1 VSLTAVAAVSPR
13 RRVTVRGEVVSVV
26 SYERPWVRTDAEMT
40 DGTGSVVL
48 RFLGRAA
55 VPGLVVG
62 RRMEAEGTAALVRGL
77 LVLVNPLYSFTRVG

>member
-1 VSLTAVAAVSPR
+1 
-13 RRVTVRGEVVSVV
+13 VTLRGEVVSVV

-62 RRMEAEGTAALVRGL
+62 RRMEAEGTATLVRGL